1 MAIEP
6 RAALSLIG
14 ERSITLVDS
23 SVVLDI
29 VTEDPSWATWSED
42 ALAEARDDG
51 PIVINPIVY
60 AEVSTGFDRIED
72 LDEALPIEDFQR
84 EELPF
89 EAGFVAGKAFL
100 AYRRRGGEKKAPLP
114 DFYIGAHAAVRRYR
128 LLTRDVTR
136 YRTYFPTV
144 DLIAPELTRRSRHEQ
159 DERSRPDQADLGD

>member
-1 MAIEP
+1 
-6 RAALSLIG
+6 
-14 ERSITLVDS
+14 LVDS

-29 VTEDPSWATWSED
+29 VTEDPSWSTWSGD
-42 ALAEARDDG
+42 ALAQARDDG

-72 LDEALPIEDFQR
+72 LDDVLPTADFRR
-84 EELPF
+84 EQLPF

-100 AYRRRGGEKKAPLP
+100 AYRRRGGEKRTPLP

-128 LLTRDVTR
+128 LLTRDVAR

-144 DLIAPELTRRSRHEQ
+144 KVLAPEPTRGSRHGMGEPP
-159 DERSRPDQADLGD
+159 RPDQPGTSE